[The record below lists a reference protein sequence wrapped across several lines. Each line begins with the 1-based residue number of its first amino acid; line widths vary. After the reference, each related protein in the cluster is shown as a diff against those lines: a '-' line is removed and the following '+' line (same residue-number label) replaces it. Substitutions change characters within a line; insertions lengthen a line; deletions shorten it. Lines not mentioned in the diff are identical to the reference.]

1 MTSLRWTSGI
11 PFTSYPKGTC
21 GAHLVI
27 LAALGRITQDRIG
40 FAYLFEP
47 FSSLLITPV
56 YVGMV
61 LLGKFTETLLNLFSS
76 CFLVDSEYLV
86 EIFPGRRHVPQTLL
100 VVLVDTHPSWSD
112 EDAL

>member
-1 MTSLRWTSGI
+1 MTSLRRTSGI
-11 PFTSYPKGTC
+11 PFTSYPKSTC

-27 LAALGRITQDRIG
+27 LAALGRITQNRIG

-47 FSSLLITPV
+47 FSSLFITPG

-61 LLGKFTETLLNLFSS
+61 LLGKFTETLLNLFSTR
-76 CFLVDSEYLV
+76 FLIDSEYLV
-86 EIFPGRRHVPQTLL
+86 EILPGRRHVPQTLL

-112 EDAL
+112 EDSL